1 MIGAFKFHTSEW
13 LTGGLHLFIL
23 AVAFAT
29 EEPAAWR
36 YALAAMAVVSFF
48 AWIASYRRYRTI
60 HDLPTSR
67 IASAA
72 QGYVELFGHSALLGG
87 QPIFSKLSGTP
98 CCWFRYHTERR
109 DSNDRWEHVES
120 GTSTEHFLLVDASG
134 ECVIS
139 PEGAEVLAERKRTW
153 IQGDYRQTEWT
164 LMPRGVL
171 YALGEFSTVSGAISE
186 MDERDDVNDL
196 LTDWKKDKTAL
207 LQRFDLDRDGEIDL
221 KEWELARLEAQR
233 EVRIRHS
240 EGRALLSEGVHL
252 LRKPQDGRLFLL
264 ADALPEKLGRRFA
277 LWSCLHV
284 IMFVGSGSISLLL
297 FL

>member
-13 LTGGLHLFIL
+13 LTGGLHFVIV
-23 AVAFAT
+23 AIAFAT
-29 EEPAAWR
+29 EDPEALR

-72 QGYVELFGHSALLGG
+72 QGYVELFGRSELLGG
-87 QPIFSKLSGTP
+87 QSIVSKLSGTP
-98 CCWFRYHTERR
+98 CCWFRYYTERR
-109 DSNDRWEHVES
+109 DSNDKWQYVDS
-120 GTSTEHFLLVDASG
+120 GSSNEHFLLVDASG

-139 PEGAEVLAERKRTW
+139 PDGAEVLTERKRTW
-153 IQGDYRQTEWT
+153 TQGDYRQTEWT
-164 LMPRGVL
+164 LMLKGVL

-186 MDERDDVNDL
+186 LDERADVSAMLKN
-196 LTDWKKDKTAL
+196 WKKDKAWL
-207 LQRFDLDRDGEIDL
+207 LERFDLNRDGEIDL
-221 KEWELARLEAQR
+221 REWELARLEAQR
-233 EVRIRHS
+233 EVRQRHS
-240 EGRALLSEGVHL
+240 EGRAAVTEGVHL
-252 LRKPQDGRLFLL
+252 LRKPRDGRLFLL

-277 LWSCLHV
+277 LWSWLHLILFFGCGTV
-284 IMFVGSGSISLLL
+284 SLLL